1 MEDLET
7 ELIKAKIKW
16 LEADARYKT
25 ALAVNRENSNIPK
38 DFNTHKVEWHDEQI
52 QKTPALEK
60 EDLPW

>member
-25 ALAVNRENSNIPK
+25 ALAVNRENSNTPK
-38 DFNTHKVEWHDEQI
+38 KPDKVEWHDEQI